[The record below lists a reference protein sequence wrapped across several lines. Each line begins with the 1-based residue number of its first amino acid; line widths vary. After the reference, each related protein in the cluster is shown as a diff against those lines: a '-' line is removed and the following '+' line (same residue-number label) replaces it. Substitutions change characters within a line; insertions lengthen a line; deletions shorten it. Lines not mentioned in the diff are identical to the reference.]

1 MSWADRNIRN
11 GAHRF
16 AYAVAPLYSAA
27 LLLTLLLATT
37 GALAPPASTPA
48 QAPYAGSQGYEI
60 WHTSYVANVV
70 TVVDPADLSVTQ
82 TIPLPGGPYTIALG
96 HDPGSDRD
104 IIFVSLWDSGE
115 IVMIDAETKQI
126 DKYLTPP
133 YFFDPQLIASP
144 DGSKIYVNNCA
155 PRVPAVEIDVA
166 SQAFFELGVTRTWNM
181 EFSADGITGYF
192 DGRWFCTDDYTG
204 VRIVDLIGGQLVRTA
219 PLDAPRGTSG
229 DGSDLTRIPGTDLF
243 AVAAGSHFIVVD
255 AEMQTI
261 GVTDLE
267 TQGRAAE
274 YPVGI
279 WEIQFRGA
287 HQAFIMNDMGFD
299 GEVFRYVDVSDP
311 TMPFYPGLD
320 TYFGEPGYNPNRPP
334 VADGFQIIG
343 DYAYFAVPDNPF
355 CNACSTTPVNLEAWD
370 LNIDPPNK
378 AATLP
383 MPDDGWFTY
392 FAVRKVPV
400 IEQIAN
406 IEADA
411 ATILGAAG
419 VRESQGNEVIKALE
433 DAAGRAED
441 GETAKAIRALEKA
454 LDKINKPIKA
464 GDLSAAEAQPL
475 IDAINAMI
483 EELSAGG

>member
-1 MSWADRNIRN
+1 MFSTDRDIRS
-11 GAHRF
+11 GAHRL
-16 AYAVAPLYSAA
+16 AYSTA

-37 GALAPPASTPA
+37 GAHVRPPSTPA
-48 QAPYAGSQGYEI
+48 QAPYAGSPGYEI

-155 PRVPAVEIDVA
+155 PGVPAVEIDVA

-181 EFSADGITGYF
+181 EFSADGMTGYF
-192 DGRWFCTDDYTG
+192 GSQWFCTDDSSG
-204 VRIVDLIGGQLVRTA
+204 ARIVDLVGGLARTIVVEHPRDGQGA
-219 PLDAPRGTSG
+219 PV
-229 DGSDLTRIPGTDLF
+229 DLTRIPMTDVY
-243 AVAAGSHFIVVD
+243 AVAFGSQFMIVD
-255 AEMQTI
+255 AGMQTI
-261 GVTDLE
+261 GVTDHA
-267 TQGRAAE
+267 TQVLARDFG
-274 YPVGI
+274 VGL

-287 HQAFIMNDMGFD
+287 HEAFIMNDMG
-299 GEVFRYVDVSDP
+299 GNGNIFRYVDVSDP

-320 TYFGEPGYNPNRPP
+320 TYFGEPGFNPNWPP